1 MRIRSVY
8 GVGFAFEPPASDRK
22 STQGSGRAECL
33 HVDRSVRTNIG
44 RMDFPSPDTSEYA
57 ALMDFMAT
65 GGRDRS
71 SLKPGQDPRP
81 AVRHAL
87 QRRARAMTQALVV
100 MARVRARRLR

>member
-1 MRIRSVY
+1 
-8 GVGFAFEPPASDRK
+8 
-22 STQGSGRAECL
+22 
-33 HVDRSVRTNIG
+33 
-44 RMDFPSPDTSEYA
+44 MDFPSPDTSEYA

-87 QRRARAMTQALVV
+87 QRRARAMAQALLV
-100 MARVRARRLR
+100 MARLRARRAG